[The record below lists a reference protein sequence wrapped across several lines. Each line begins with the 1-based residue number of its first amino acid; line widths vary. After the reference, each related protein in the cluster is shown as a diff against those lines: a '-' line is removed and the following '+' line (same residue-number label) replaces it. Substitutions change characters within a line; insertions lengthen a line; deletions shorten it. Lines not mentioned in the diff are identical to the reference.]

1 MWRFIFV
8 IMNRNDLI
16 LSMQDI
22 VKSIVLKYCHKQDE
36 DLQSIGTIASIEAID
51 ACLNKNIIDENII
64 KASCITRIRFAILK
78 ELYGRKKLPMIDE
91 DDITED
97 LPMENEIDP
106 INETILSEN
115 LLQYDLSLILEPQ
128 EYIVTKYIQDGYSIS
143 EIAETLELSAS
154 RIYAIWSNAK
164 EKIINYIKV

>member
-1 MWRFIFV
+1 
-8 IMNRNDLI
+8 
-16 LSMQDI
+16 
-22 VKSIVLKYCHKQDE
+22 
-36 DLQSIGTIASIEAID
+36 
-51 ACLNKNIIDENII
+51 
-64 KASCITRIRFAILK
+64 
-78 ELYGRKKLPMIDE
+78 MIDE
-91 DDITED
+91 DDITDD